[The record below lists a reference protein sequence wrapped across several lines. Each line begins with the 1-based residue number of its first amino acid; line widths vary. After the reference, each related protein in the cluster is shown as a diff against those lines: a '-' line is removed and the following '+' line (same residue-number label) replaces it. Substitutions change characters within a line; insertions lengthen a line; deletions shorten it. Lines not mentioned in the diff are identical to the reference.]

1 MAENLV
7 FGFYDGKITP
17 YYSSVTIVIQIS
29 SPNLVSIR
37 LLSDSRQTLDGLLMD
52 SWQTPDGLLTDSW
65 QTPDRFLTDSQQT
78 HIKPQNRL
86 RNLESCPNQLSNFGE
101 LSKSALQIWLPSNS
115 WQTTDRLLK
124 DSWLT
129 PNRLTNLA
137 TLCWRWHQVSIWRA
151 VQISSLMLESFQDQ
165 LFKFG
170 YHQTPE
176 RLLTDSRQTPNR
188 LRTDSH

>member
-78 HIKPQNRL
+78 HIKPKNRL

-101 LSKSALQIWLPSNS
+101 LSKSALQFTI
-115 WQTTDRLLK
+115 RLLT

-129 PNRLTNLA
+129 PN
-137 TLCWRWHQVSIWRA
+137 
-151 VQISSLMLESFQDQ
+151 F
-165 LFKFG
+165 
-170 YHQTPE
+170 
-176 RLLTDSRQTPNR
+176 RQTHYTQQQT
-188 LRTDSH
+188 LRKAPGWGHFGIFLGFSDFSKGSPLWNKEDKSCLRETKGTRY